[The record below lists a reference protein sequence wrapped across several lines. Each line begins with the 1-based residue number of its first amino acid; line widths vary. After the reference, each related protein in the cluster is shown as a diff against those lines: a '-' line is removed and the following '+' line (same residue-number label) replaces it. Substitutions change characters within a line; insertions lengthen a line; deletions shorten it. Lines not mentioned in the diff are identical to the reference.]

1 MLYLLIFIVI
11 LLVLLFLI
19 KIFYKIKYNIQIS
32 RMRYYSHDSDDEENM
47 KNYWYLPISIK
58 IFQLF
63 NDDKYPKSNFDPSK

>member
-47 KNYWYLPISIK
+47 KNY
-58 IFQLF
+58 
-63 NDDKYPKSNFDPSK
+63 